1 MRVSLWLSLMLTG
14 GDWLRPLVLLV
25 LALRAAA
32 VAGQPTDQGTRFAP
46 GWNGLARAPAMGWRS
61 WNSFQYCIRAGLP
74 GDGSSCGGA
83 AVAPQMN
90 CTGNGKTCGSIGE
103 QIRVL
108 TARNL
113 TVDGKK
119 GVSLADLGY
128 NAVGVDEGWE
138 GCVAPTASGP
148 AIYGHDDH
156 GNPLANAARF
166 PNLTALVEY
175 GHARNVSMGWYLNSC
190 GCRWSP
196 KVLKPEAVERNY
208 VGDVKALSALGMDAV
223 KIDGCGPMRNLSRYA
238 ELMNNSGKVYEIE
251 NCHWGAMGS
260 IGCHA
265 DSASSCPSHNW
276 CPFNQFR
283 TSADIGGDEMSW
295 FHNLQT
301 VIRFTSKS
309 APLSTR
315 SCWAY
320 PVGSLRQQAAFTQH
334 GVSASIA
341 FVASSGCEVWCA
353 RLMGTSVLNTKGRLR
368 WSP

>member
-1 MRVSLWLSLMLTG
+1 MELLLSLMLTG
-14 GDWLRPLVLLV
+14 GTWLRCAPAPSALVLLM

-83 AVAPQMN
+83 AVAPEMN

-148 AIYGHDDH
+148 AIYGHDDQ
-156 GNPLANAARF
+156 GNPL
-166 PNLTALVEY
+166 E
-175 GHARNVSMGWYLNSC
+175 
-190 GCRWSP
+190 
-196 KVLKPEAVERNY
+196 EAC
-208 VGDVKALSALGMDAV
+208 SLG
-223 KIDGCGPMRNLSRYA
+223 
-238 ELMNNSGKVYEIE
+238 
-251 NCHWGAMGS
+251 
-260 IGCHA
+260 
-265 DSASSCPSHNW
+265 
-276 CPFNQFR
+276 
-283 TSADIGGDEMSW
+283 
-295 FHNLQT
+295 
-301 VIRFTSKS
+301 
-309 APLSTR
+309 
-315 SCWAY
+315 
-320 PVGSLRQQAAFTQH
+320 
-334 GVSASIA
+334 
-341 FVASSGCEVWCA
+341 
-353 RLMGTSVLNTKGRLR
+353 GTSVSIWGHVWRRSNTTAASREAKLFGQELPYRCR
-368 WSP
+368 KSCAGAMRR